1 MNQLVY
7 HVIVRTEGNM
17 YSVGADDFS
26 RSSIEYS
33 LIAALVLQLW
43 GVLQQVLPP
52 VSQLSQLALETT
64 PKLLLF
70 LFQQQHSR

>member
-1 MNQLVY
+1 MMSVGTDY
-7 HVIVRTEGNM
+7 FTRSSVE
-17 YSVGADDFS
+17 YSV
-26 RSSIEYS
+26 
-33 LIAALVLQLW
+33 IAVVVLQLW